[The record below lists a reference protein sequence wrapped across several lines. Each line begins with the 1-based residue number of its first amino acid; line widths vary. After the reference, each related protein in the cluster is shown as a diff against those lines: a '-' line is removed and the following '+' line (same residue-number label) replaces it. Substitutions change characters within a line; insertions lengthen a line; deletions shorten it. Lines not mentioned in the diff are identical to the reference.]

1 MYIKKIRSVF
11 NKNIDQF
18 CILKKSDLYLMKIQ
32 ICFMLKK
39 SNLKNTDQFFELEK
53 KIKSVFNENTYL
65 FYVKKIR
72 SKKYRSIFKLEKNHI

>member
-1 MYIKKIRSVF
+1 MF
-11 NKNIDQF
+11 NKNIDRF
-18 CILKKSDLYLMKIQ
+18 CILKKSNLYLMKIH

-39 SNLKNTDQFFELEK
+39 SDLKNTDQFFELEK

>member
-1 MYIKKIRSVF
+1 
-11 NKNIDQF
+11 
-18 CILKKSDLYLMKIQ
+18 MKIQ

-39 SNLKNTDQFFELEK
+39 SDLKNTDQFFELEK

-72 SKKYRSIFKLEKNHI
+72 SKKYKSIFKLEKNHI